1 MPRPYNG
8 ASMAASDGT
17 RAAVSDSRSIVC
29 NWLPEWEC
37 KNRVV
42 LHQYPKNRTVSSNA
56 VNVFTF
62 LFRIDPFSFRLQIY
76 EFFEKIM
83 SLPDA
88 ACLFESGKRPLR
100 LV

>member
-37 KNRVV
+37 VDGMPV
-42 LHQYPKNRTVSSNA
+42 
-56 VNVFTF
+56 
-62 LFRIDPFSFRLQIY
+62 
-76 EFFEKIM
+76 
-83 SLPDA
+83 
-88 ACLFESGKRPLR
+88 
-100 LV
+100 